1 MTKKTA
7 ILFGFIL
14 ITFCPTLFCQVERD
28 YHLDKDNMSF
38 FKEAEL
44 VVEGRFLKPLHAY
57 AVKDADG
64 KEHYYGICP
73 VIAYRVFKG
82 DAKPGDTIYVT
93 REGVS
98 LEEAIASPYSNDC
111 LSGEVYDSLTGKYY
125 ILDCH
130 TYYASPE
137 IARSKQIRFVLD
149 HFQTDCIMF
158 FKTSTYP
165 KTNGTRYD
173 TLTQYQ
179 YLYPF
184 VFYDEGTK
192 LYVSEGKFAGLND
205 TLFNSR
211 QELYDFMRKVGG
223 YDTTVIGSG
232 TPPKVQTNPNESHHK
247 VIQYGPPSKA
257 PDNFRC
263 FRPCSR
269 DIHGA
274 YLHRK
279 RHQNPKIC
287 EAIEY

>member
-1 MTKKTA
+1 MKKA
-7 ILFGFIL
+7 ILIL
-14 ITFCPTLFCQVERD
+14 SILFVCFCQISFAQDERD

-73 VIAYRVFKG
+73 VITYRVFKG

-93 REGVS
+93 KEGKS
-98 LEEAIASPYSNDC
+98 LEEAIASPYSTQMGDWDFIDVIY
-111 LSGEVYDSLTGKYY
+111 ETPMV
-125 ILDCH
+125 
-130 TYYASPE
+130 ASTRN
-137 IARSKQIRFVLD
+137 INVFD
-149 HFQTDCIMF
+149 HFQNDCVMF
-158 FKTSTYP
+158 FKTSTCP
-165 KTNGTRYD
+165 KTNGTHYD

-179 YLYPF
+179 YLYPH

-192 LYVSEGKFAGLND
+192 LYVSGNKFAGLND

-232 TPPKVQTNPNESHHK
+232 TPPKVQTNPNKSHHK

-257 PDNFRC
+257 PDNKKWTSSYSDK
-263 FRPCSR
+263 P
-269 DIHGA
+269 
-274 YLHRK
+274 LPPEVEK
-279 RHQNPKIC
+279 RWGK
-287 EAIEY
+287 EAK

>member
-1 MTKKTA
+1 MMKRIFILLGIILATFCQP
-7 ILFGFIL
+7 LFG
-14 ITFCPTLFCQVERD
+14 QVERD
-28 YHLDKDNMSF
+28 YHLDKDNLSF

-57 AVKDADG
+57 AVKDADD

-93 REGVS
+93 REGTS
-98 LEEAIASPYSNDC
+98 LEEAVISPYNDNHGYIDERTGIHIIEDILYVAPAIAGSKNINVLNHFQNDC
-111 LSGEVYDSLTGKYY
+111 V
-125 ILDCH
+125 
-130 TYYASPE
+130 
-137 IARSKQIRFVLD
+137 
-149 HFQTDCIMF
+149 MF
-158 FKTSTYP
+158 FKASSFP
-165 KTNGTRYD
+165 KTKDSLFNA
-173 TLTQYQ
+173 LTQYQ

-205 TLFNSR
+205 TIFNSR

-232 TPPKVQTNPNESHHK
+232 APPKVQTNPNESHHK

-257 PDNFRC
+257 PSNKKWTSSYSDK
-263 FRPCSR
+263 P
-269 DIHGA
+269 
-274 YLHRK
+274 LPPEVEK
-279 RHQNPKIC
+279 RWGKKGK
-287 EAIEY
+287 